1 MVDGRA
7 ATGPTQLATA
17 PGSAP
22 DLAGAGLA
30 GAGLVGVAVRGV
42 ATGVADVDGGVGADA
57 WGVAGDVDDNAR
69 GFAAAEAV
77 GVLEVLLLFGVHAV
91 AARASPSAAPTAK
104 FPMKRRILLRRL
116 DSQDGYPTRP
126 NRRPSFAPGEA
137 TRAPAELRILNDHF
151 SVRYGVICPC
161 GKYAKFPAAGAWRL
175 RPTPLQRAGGGP
187 RSPKSHALAICRRK
201 SVSIRSP
208 D

>member
-22 DLAGAGLA
+22 DLAGAELA
-30 GAGLVGVAVRGV
+30 GAGLAGAELAGVAVPGV
-42 ATGVADVDGGVGADA
+42 ATGVADAGGGVGADA
-57 WGVAGDVDDNAR
+57 CGVVGDVDDNAR
-69 GFAAAEAV
+69 GFAAAEAA

-116 DSQDGYPTRP
+116 DSQDGYRTRS
-126 NRRPSFAPGEA
+126 NRRPF
-137 TRAPAELRILNDHF
+137 I
-151 SVRYGVICPC
+151 
-161 GKYAKFPAAGAWRL
+161 
-175 RPTPLQRAGGGP
+175 RPR
-187 RSPKSHALAICRRK
+187 
-201 SVSIRSP
+201 
-208 D
+208 